1 MLDSLA
7 QWLVTTRLSAFVTGR
22 PWVWPASETLHF
34 IGLCLLVGAVGL
46 MDLRMLG
53 VAKRIPFAPLFRLVP
68 WGVLGF
74 LINLVTGIL
83 FVAGHPEQYV
93 HSRAFQLKMLFVLLA
108 GINVVLFNLTMFRKT
123 AALGPG
129 DDAPRGAKVIAAVSL
144 VLWFGVMYLGRM
156 LPYIGNSF

>member
-1 MLDSLA
+1 VLNA
-7 QWLVTTRLSAFVTGR
+7 FAKWVVTTRLSAFVTGR

-74 LINLVTGIL
+74 VINLVT
-83 FVAGHPEQYV
+83 
-93 HSRAFQLKMLFVLLA
+93 FQLKMLFVLLA
-108 GINVVLFNLTMFRKT
+108 GINVVLFNLTVFRKT
-123 AALGPG
+123 ATLGPG
-129 DDAPRGAKVIAAVSL
+129 DDAPKGAQVMAAVSL
-144 VLWFGVMYLGRM
+144 FLWFGVMYLGRM

>member
-1 MLDSLA
+1 VLDLFA
-7 QWLVTTRLSAFVTGR
+7 KWLVTTRLSAFVTGR
-22 PWVWPASETLHF
+22 PWVWPACETLHF

-74 LINLVTGIL
+74 VINLVTGIL
-83 FVAGHPEQYV
+83 FLAGHPEQYV
-93 HSRAFQLKMLFVLLA
+93 HNGAFQLKMLFVLLA
-108 GINVVLFNLTMFRKT
+108 GTNVVLFNVTVFRET
-123 AALGPG
+123 ATLGPG
-129 DDAPRGAKVIAAVSL
+129 TDAPRGAQIIAAVSL
-144 VLWFGVMYLGRM
+144 FLWFGVMYLGRM